1 MITTSRVSLSAP
13 HELLSYVPALVGMHP
28 IDSVVFVAFRDQS
41 TCGAMRLDRGVF
53 TRTETGDTAIEAALD
68 AVTRIPRLTGVLV
81 VVYTTDSFADAG
93 GIPHES
99 LAAMLA
105 PRIEKRG
112 LAVVDMLCVA
122 ADAWGGY
129 LDDTCCGHDLAQ
141 IAQPDD
147 LPSGSVLDTDAEL
160 RLPEVG
166 PDERKI
172 FERAR
177 EVIARVPSD
186 ALSQESAPGRA
197 DGSLPQ
203 DGSEFAAAMA
213 SYVVDGTGVLD
224 AELAFIA
231 HLIDEPV
238 LRDVIAYSWAWG
250 ADAGTHL
257 WNRVVEPELFTT
269 ESIDDP
275 WMYAFAGRIEVR
287 PDVEHLRTAI
297 TLLKRMCA
305 LQHPEDRAPGLTL
318 ISWCYWALGLSSFS
332 AEWQRQAV
340 TTDGTYGLAII
351 MRMILDAGM
360 NPDWAFYDPD
370 ELYSDAADPV
380 ADDSTS

>member
-1 MITTSRVSLSAP
+1 
-13 HELLSYVPALVGMHP
+13 
-28 IDSVVFVAFRDQS
+28 
-41 TCGAMRLDRGVF
+41 MRLDRGVF
-53 TRTETGDTAIEAALD
+53 TRAETGDTAIEAALD

-93 GIPHES
+93 GIPHER
-99 LAAMLA
+99 LAAALA

-112 LAVVDMLCVA
+112 LEVVDMLCVA

-129 LDDTCCGHDLAQ
+129 LDESCCGHDLAL

-147 LPSGSVLDTDAEL
+147 LPSGSVLDADAEL
-160 RLPEVG
+160 RLPEVD
-166 PDERKI
+166 PEDREI
-172 FERAR
+172 FARAR
-177 EVIARVPSD
+177 EVLTRAPSD
-186 ALSQESAPGRA
+186 AVSQDSAPGHTE
-197 DGSLPQ
+197 GSLPH
-203 DGSEFAAAMA
+203 DGSEFAAAMS
-213 SYVVDGTGVLD
+213 SYVIDGATALD

-231 HLIDEPV
+231 QLIDEPV

-250 ADAGTHL
+250 PGVGTHL
-257 WNRVVEPELFTT
+257 WNRVVAPELFTT

-287 PDVEHLRTAI
+287 PDAGHLRNAI

-332 AEWQRQAV
+332 AEWQREAV

-351 MRMILDAGM
+351 MRMILDAGT

-370 ELYSDAADPV
+370 ELYSDAAESV
-380 ADDSTS
+380 ADDSSS